1 MDKNSKIYVAGSTGL
16 VGSAI
21 VRKLEAEG
29 FRNIIEKSH
38 SELDLLRQDDVEKFF
53 SLEKPEYV
61 FLAAARV
68 GGIAANMESPA
79 QFLYENIQIES
90 NIIHCSYKNNVKK
103 LLFLAS
109 SCIYPRLSPQ
119 PMKEDYLLD
128 GKVEPTN
135 EGYAI
140 AKIVGIKLC
149 EMYNKQYGTNY
160 ISIMPSNVYG
170 IGDNF
175 DPIRSHVVA
184 ALISKIHKAKIN
196 KEPQISIWGT
206 GKARRELLFV
216 DDLADACLFF
226 MDTKQEVKSF
236 INIGSG
242 SDISIAGFA
251 ELLKNIIGYVGDI
264 VFDPSKPDGMP
275 QKLLDVSL
283 AKTYGWE
290 YNTELIEGLNITYQ
304 WYLNNYDNNSELVTP
319 KTDII

>member
-1 MDKNSKIYVAGSTGL
+1 MDKRSRIYVAGSSGL
-16 VGSAI
+16 VGAAI
-21 VRKLEAEG
+21 VRKLKENG
-29 FRNIIEKSH
+29 FTNILERSH
-38 SELDLLRQDDVEKFF
+38 SELDLLRQDDVEEFF
-53 SLEKPEYV
+53 SIEKPEYV

-68 GGIAANMESPA
+68 GGIAANIAAPA
-79 QFLYENIQIES
+79 QFLYENVQITS
-90 NIIHCSYKNNVKK
+90 NIIHCSYKNRVKK

-149 EMYNKQYGTNY
+149 EMYNTQYGTNY

-175 DPIRSHVVA
+175 DPIKSHVVA
-184 ALISKIHKAKIN
+184 ALMLKIHKAKID
-196 KEPQISIWGT
+196 KTPQVSIWGT

-216 DDLADACLFF
+216 DDLADASLFF
-226 MDTKQEVKSF
+226 MNTTQEVKSF

-242 SDISIAGFA
+242 SDISIAELA
-251 ELLKNIIGYVGDI
+251 ELLKAIIGYEGEI
-264 VFDPSKPDGMP
+264 TFDPSKPDGMP

-283 AKTYGWE
+283 AKEYGWE
-290 YNTELIEGLNITYQ
+290 YKTKLSEGLQITYR
-304 WYLNNYDNNSELVTP
+304 WYLNHYGNNF
-319 KTDII
+319 

>member
-1 MDKNSKIYVAGSTGL
+1 MDKHAKMYVAGSTGL
-16 VGSAI
+16 VGAAI

-29 FRNIIEKSH
+29 FTNILEKSH
-38 SELDLLRQDDVEKFF
+38 TELDLLRQDDVEKFF

-68 GGIAANMESPA
+68 GGIAANMASPA
-79 QFLYENIQIES
+79 QFLYENVQIAS
-90 NIIHCSYKNNVKK
+90 NIIHCSYMNNVKK
-103 LLFLAS
+103 LVFLAS

-119 PMKEDYLLD
+119 PMKEEYLLD

-160 ISIMPSNVYG
+160 ISLMPSNVYG

-184 ALISKIHKAKIN
+184 ALIAKIHKAKVEN
-196 KEPQISIWGT
+196 LPQVSIWGT

-216 DDLADACLFF
+216 DDVADACLFF
-226 MDTKQEVKSF
+226 MTTAQDTKSL
-236 INIGSG
+236 INIGTG
-242 SDISIAGFA
+242 SDVSIAELA
-251 ELLKNIIGYVGDI
+251 ELLKTILGYEGGI
-264 VFDPSKPDGMP
+264 TFDPSKPDGMP

-290 YNTELIEGLNITYQ
+290 CQTTLHEGLRATYH
-304 WYLNNYDNNSELVTP
+304 WYLDRYDKKS
-319 KTDII
+319 